1 MENLPELV
9 SPGTHRCLRSQKST
23 RLLSKQLCI
32 KTYLCQHTSTA
43 EMVEDGCKVIY
54 ESFFATISD
63 KGMQTPE
70 PPRFYPWVQLYEISF
85 CLYLPFLSY
94 YSKDSK
100 NQRIFPTYVQIIL
113 SMCAILV
120 SKWIR
125 FNSEQ
130 FCQTLNPYIHFYH
143 KLNKRSLKP
152 PS

>member
-23 RLLSKQLCI
+23 RLLSKQLRI
-32 KTYLCQHTSTA
+32 KTYLCQHISTA

-54 ESFFATISD
+54 ESFFATVSD

-70 PPRFYPWVQLYEISF
+70 PPIDLTHEFN
-85 CLYLPFLSY
+85 LPFLSY

-120 SKWIR
+120 SK
-125 FNSEQ
+125 
-130 FCQTLNPYIHFYH
+130 
-143 KLNKRSLKP
+143 
-152 PS
+152 